1 MFQLIKTFGMLAVA
15 GLAYGFSW
23 MTAGRDREDMI
34 AYYELS
40 SEEAE
45 AYDSCKSALSGHNL
59 KNGGSE
65 THFCGCYAKKGTEK
79 LAAGH
84 KTLSARYIEAAADK
98 KFDRM
103 LAPLPEGST
112 VDGVSSMEAT
122 LGMLEAFS
130 QCVAEVDFTCRK
142 GDETCKET
150 VLERKARRHERMEM
164 VRAARENGDATSGAS
179 EEAERAATEDEAG
192 STTAEAAVPA
202 AEALAFGDARAA
214 APTTDL
220 GHLLPAP

>member
-1 MFQLIKTFGMLAVA
+1 MFQLMKTFGIFAVA

-23 MTAGRDREDMI
+23 IMAGQDREDMI

-45 AYDSCKSALSGHNL
+45 AYDSCKSALSGHKL

-65 THFCGCYAKKGTEK
+65 THFCGCYAKKGTEM

-84 KTLSARYIEAAADK
+84 KPLSARYIEAAADK

-103 LAPLPEGST
+103 LASLPDGAT
-112 VDGVSSMEAT
+112 VDGVSSMDAT

-142 GDETCKET
+142 GDAACKET
-150 VLERKARRHERMEM
+150 VLERKAQRDERMKM
-164 VRAARENGDATSGAS
+164 VRAAREDGDAMSAAS
-179 EEAERAATEDEAG
+179 QETESAATEDEPGA
-192 STTAEAAVPA
+192 TTADAAVPS
-202 AEALAFGDARAA
+202 AEALASGESRPA
-214 APTTDL
+214 APATNF
-220 GHLLPAP
+220 GHLLPTP

>member
-23 MTAGRDREDMI
+23 ITAGRDREDMI

-40 SEEAE
+40 REEAE
-45 AYDSCKSALSGHNL
+45 AYDSCKSALSGHEL

-65 THFCGCYAKKGTEK
+65 THFCGCYAKKGTEN

-112 VDGVSSMEAT
+112 LDGITSMDAT
-122 LGMLEAFS
+122 LGMMEAFS

-142 GDETCKET
+142 GNAACKET
-150 VLERKARRHERMEM
+150 VRERKARRDERMQM
-164 VRAARENGDATSGAS
+164 VRAARENGTTISAAS
-179 EEAERAATEDEAG
+179 EDAVNAATEEEPGTA
-192 STTAEAAVPA
+192 SAEAAVATASGEGRP
-202 AEALAFGDARAA
+202 A
-214 APTTDL
+214 APTNDF